1 MFIRIKIQTLHE
13 WTKNQKIDIQ
23 TTCTPQIAFPK
34 SSLHSQPLP
43 KIHQRQHPNDRL
55 LHDLLGLG
63 AFSLGLRPSLAEKA
77 SICPKHLEG
86 HWMGKNAD
94 EFRCGLGSLD
104 TQKWKWVF
112 SMFFPH
118 HTNSI
123 YFLKEVDGKPRI
135 KRAQWASTTDCFA
148 CSDGELYV
156 SLNLWSG
163 NPVQV
168 SSPLR
173 WPGFWNAAMHPP
185 TFKKLGSSWRGQEC
199 IWHRSGRFCGHR
211 KVGVAAFLVSVMF
224 WDNVR
229 QETLFVFF
237 AEARSA
243 TSDAKPPWAKGDLQT
258 CSPSATS
265 MKNFWLLRRGY
276 VHICTQNIVAY

>member
-1 MFIRIKIQTLHE
+1 MR
-13 WTKNQKIDIQ
+13 
-23 TTCTPQIAFPK
+23 
-34 SSLHSQPLP
+34 
-43 KIHQRQHPNDRL
+43 
-55 LHDLLGLG
+55 
-63 AFSLGLRPSLAEKA
+63 
-77 SICPKHLEG
+77 
-86 HWMGKNAD
+86 KNAD

-104 TQKWKWVF
+104 TQRWKWLF
-112 SMFFPH
+112 STSH
-118 HTNSI
+118 KSI
-123 YFLKEVDGKPRI
+123 YFLKEVHGKPRI
-135 KRAQWASTTDCFA
+135 KRAQSASTTGCFA

-156 SLNLWSG
+156 SVNLWSG

-199 IWHRSGRFCGHR
+199 IWHRSGRFCWHR
-211 KVGVAAFLVSVMF
+211 MAASLVSVMF

-243 TSDAKPPWAKGDLQT
+243 TSDAKPPCAKCGICRL
-258 CSPSATS
+258 AVH
-265 MKNFWLLRRGY
+265 LRKAWRIFDSCEEVMYIY
-276 VHICTQNIVAY
+276 VHRILLHTKPLSQLGRIGTFWHLKYPEFARKPTSSYYEHI